1 MSSQGVLGSFLL
13 IAAPGE
19 SLSLALFY
27 RGGTEAPGASGA
39 LASQQKGIP
48 LVSLFHLGN
57 PAPPRWVGNTFRR
70 GIKVIRQL
78 KDKSH
83 VTY

>member
-1 MSSQGVLGSFLL
+1 MHTPVTSETLHRPTALL
-13 IAAPGE
+13 EP
-19 SLSLALFY
+19 
-27 RGGTEAPGASGA
+27 EAPGASGA

-83 VTY
+83 VMY